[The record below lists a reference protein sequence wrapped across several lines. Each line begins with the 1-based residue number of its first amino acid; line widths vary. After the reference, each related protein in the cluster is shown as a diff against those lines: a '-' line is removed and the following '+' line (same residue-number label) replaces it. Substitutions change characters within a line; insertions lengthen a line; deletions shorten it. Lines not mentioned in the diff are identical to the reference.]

1 MKLKL
6 KSICLLLFV
15 FSFHFSFSQEKPS
28 DLVNPFIGTA
38 PLTDPV
44 VIGYTPPKDWRVW
57 AGLTFPGSALP
68 NAMVQLSPITKWG
81 SGAGYEYEDTEILGF
96 AHTNKGHWNLCNLPV
111 LPISPAAVAPFK
123 SSFSHDKEHASPGYY
138 DVYLDDY
145 KVAVKLTSTLRTG
158 IHEYKFDSP
167 KGRRILFGLGK
178 ANNEVSDWEIEKV
191 GENAVGGFQRVGRD
205 KVHFYAI
212 LSHKIS
218 DLQLQAKGENDG
230 YAILTVSDQ
239 GAGTVTMKI
248 GISYVSIVN
257 AKENLEKESID
268 TTFEEVQ
275 KAAVLEWNELLSK
288 ISVKSESQ
296 RDKEMFYTSLYRTFL
311 WPALRSDVNGEF
323 TDEAGKTQQ
332 QNFSYYT
339 IPSLWDTYRNKLV
352 LLSILSPEVTGDV
365 ISSLISRAEI
375 TGFVPTF
382 FHGDHGAPFIAGS
395 YRRGVTNFNMRKAY
409 AYLLNNAYN
418 DEGPRAFVDEYMEK
432 GYISDP
438 DIKSP
443 HVETKARAGV
453 SKTLEYAYD
462 DYSLAIL
469 ADTLDDKEHYQD
481 LMKRSQNYR
490 NVFDPSVNFMRGRLA
505 NGDWITPFDSEYPYY
520 EYMFREANAWQV
532 SFYAPH
538 DMPGLVRLYGGAEK
552 FEAKLD
558 EFFTKPWNPNHI
570 ARNISTFIGQYC
582 QGNQPDHEAPFAY
595 YYVGKPEKSQAIL
608 DKIMTE
614 LYGIGPDG
622 LALSGMDDAGEM
634 SSWFV
639 CAAVGLYPMSPA
651 DADYLVTV
659 PLFDEVSW
667 KVDNGNDLVILN
679 PNGGRNLKGIKV
691 NGETVN
697 GYYVGHDLFRK
708 GGMIVLETK

>member
-1 MKLKL
+1 MKLLL
-6 KSICLLLFV
+6 KFSCLILLV
-15 FSFHFSFSQEKPS
+15 FTSRFSYTQEKPTEY
-28 DLVNPFIGTA
+28 VNPFIGTA
-38 PLTDPV
+38 PLTDPD

-111 LPISPAAVAPFK
+111 LPVTSVAEAPFK
-123 SSFSHDKEHASPGYY
+123 SAFSHKNENASPGYY
-138 DVYLDDY
+138 EVYLDDY
-145 KVAVKLTSTLRTG
+145 KVRVKLTSTLRTG
-158 IHEYKFDSP
+158 IHEYIFDNP
-167 KGRRILFGLGK
+167 TGRRVLFGLGK
-178 ANNEVSDWEIEKV
+178 ANNEVSDWEIKIV
-191 GENAVGGFQRVGRD
+191 GAKAVEGFQRVGRD
-205 KVHFYAI
+205 KVHFYAV
-212 LSHKIS
+212 LSHEIT
-218 DLQLQAKGENDG
+218 DLQEVAKGEKDG
-230 YAILTVSDQ
+230 YAILSLSDLD
-239 GAGTVTMKI
+239 AGVVNMKI
-248 GISYVSIVN
+248 GISYVSIAN
-257 AKENLEKESID
+257 ARENLEKESVD
-268 TTFEEVQ
+268 TSFDEVQ
-275 KAAVLEWNELLSK
+275 NAAVKEWEKLLSK
-288 ISVKSESQ
+288 ISVKSENH
-296 RDKEMFYTSLYRTFL
+296 RNKEMFYTSLYRTFL

-323 TDEAGKTQQ
+323 SDEAGNTQRQ
-332 QNFSYYT
+332 DFRYYT

-352 LLSILSPEVTGDV
+352 LLSILAPEVTGDV

-382 FHGDHGAPFIAGS
+382 FHGDHGAPFITGS
-395 YRRGVTNFNMRKAY
+395 YKRGISNFNVRKAY

-418 DEGPRAFVDEYMEK
+418 IEGPRAFLDEYMDK

-438 DIKSP
+438 DVKNP

-469 ADTLDDKEHYQD
+469 ADTLDDDKHYQD
-481 LMKRSQNYR
+481 LMKRSQNYK
-490 NVFDPSVNFMRGRLA
+490 NVFDPSINFMRGKLA
-505 NGDWITPFDSEYPYY
+505 NGDWITPFDTEYPYY

-538 DMPGLVRLYGGAEK
+538 DMPGLVDLYGGAEK

-558 EFFTKPWNPNHI
+558 EFFTKPWDPNHI
-570 ARNISTFIGQYC
+570 ARNVSTFIGQYC

-608 DKIMTE
+608 DRIMTE

-679 PNGGRNLKGIKV
+679 PNQGRNLKGIKV

-697 GYYVGHDLFRK
+697 GYYVGHELFRR
-708 GGMIVLETK
+708 GGLIELETK

>member
-1 MKLKL
+1 MRLNL
-6 KSICLLLFV
+6 RMPFWVLGFFV
-15 FSFHFSFSQEKPS
+15 LQNAFGQEKPT

-38 PLTDPV
+38 PLTDPS
-44 VIGYTPPKDWRVW
+44 VIGYTPPRDWRVW

-81 SGAGYEYEDTEILGF
+81 SGAGYEYEDSEILGF

-111 LPISPAAVAPFK
+111 LPISQEATAPFK
-123 SSFSHDKEHASPGYY
+123 STFSHENEYASPGYY
-138 DVYLDDY
+138 EVFLDDY
-145 KVAVKLTSTLRTG
+145 KVGVKLTSTLRTG
-158 IHEYKFDSP
+158 IHEYLFEKP
-167 KGRRILFGLGK
+167 EGRRILFGLGK
-178 ANNEVSDWEIEKV
+178 ANNGVSDWDINLV
-191 GENAVGGFQRVGRD
+191 GTNVLEGFQRVGRD
-205 KVHFYAI
+205 KVHFYAV
-212 LSHKIS
+212 LNHEVSNLKLES
-218 DLQLQAKGENDG
+218 KGEKDG
-230 YAILTVSDQ
+230 YAIVSISDKE
-239 GAGTVTMKI
+239 AGKVVMKI
-248 GISYVSIVN
+248 GISYVSIAN
-257 AKENLEKESID
+257 AKENLQSESID
-268 TTFEEVQ
+268 TSFEEVQ
-275 KAAVLEWNELLSK
+275 KAAVKEWDGLLSK
-288 ISVKSESQ
+288 ISVKSDSH

-323 TDEAGKTQQ
+323 SDEAGKIQKQ
-332 QNFSYYT
+332 DFKYYT

-395 YRRGVTNFNMRKAY
+395 YKRGIDNFEVEKAY
-409 AYLLNNAYN
+409 KYLLRNAY
-418 DEGPRAFVDEYMEK
+418 ESGSPRAFVEEYIAK

-438 DIKSP
+438 DVEKP

-469 ADTLDDKEHYQD
+469 ADTLGDKEHFQD
-481 LMKRSQNYR
+481 LMKRSKNYQ
-490 NVFDPSVNFMRGRLA
+490 NVFDPSINFMRGRLE
-505 NGDWITPFDSEYPYY
+505 NGDWISPFDSEYPYY

-538 DMPGLVRLYGGAEK
+538 DMPGLVSLYGGPDK

-595 YYVGKPEKSQAIL
+595 YYVNKPEKSQAIL
-608 DKIMTE
+608 DKIMNE
-614 LYGIGPDG
+614 LYGIGPEG

-659 PLFDEVSW
+659 PLFDEVTW
-667 KVDNGNDLVILN
+667 KVDIGSDLVILN
-679 PNGGRNLKGIKV
+679 PNGGRKLQEIKV
-691 NGETVN
+691 NGKPLD
-697 GYYVGHDLFRK
+697 GYYVGHELFRK
-708 GGMIVLETK
+708 GGKIELVTR

>member
-1 MKLKL
+1 M
-6 KSICLLLFV
+6 
-15 FSFHFSFSQEKPS
+15 
-28 DLVNPFIGTA
+28 
-38 PLTDPV
+38 
-44 VIGYTPPKDWRVW
+44 
-57 AGLTFPGSALP
+57 
-68 NAMVQLSPITKWG
+68 
-81 SGAGYEYEDTEILGF
+81 
-96 AHTNKGHWNLCNLPV
+96 
-111 LPISPAAVAPFK
+111 PISADAAAPFK
-123 SSFSHDKEHASPGYY
+123 STFSHEQENASPGYY
-138 DVYLDDY
+138 DVFLEDY

-158 IHEYKFDSP
+158 IHEYKFENP

-178 ANNEVSDWEIEKV
+178 ANNGVTDWEIEKV
-191 GENAVGGFQRVGRD
+191 DENSVSGFQQVGRD
-205 KVHFYAI
+205 KVHFYAV
-212 LSHKIS
+212 LSHAIS
-218 DLQLQAKGENDG
+218 DLQLEKSGEKDG
-230 YAILTVSDQ
+230 YAILSISDQ
-239 GAGTVTMKI
+239 NSGVVTMKL
-248 GISYVSIVN
+248 GISYVSIAN
-257 AKENLEKESID
+257 AKENLESESID
-268 TTFEEVQ
+268 TSFEDVHQ
-275 KAAVLEWNELLSK
+275 SAVSEWDKLLSK
-288 ISVKSESQ
+288 ISVKSDSY
-296 RDKEMFYTSLYRTFL
+296 RDKEMFYSSLYRTFL
-311 WPALRSDVNGEF
+311 WPALRSDSNGEF
-323 TDEAGKTQQ
+323 TDEGGKVQQ
-332 QNFSYYT
+332 KDFKYYT

-382 FHGDHGAPFIAGS
+382 FHGDHGAPFIAGT
-395 YRRGVTNFNMRKAY
+395 YKRGIENFDVQKAF

-418 DEGPRAFVDEYMEK
+418 TDGPRAYVGEYMEK

-438 DIKSP
+438 DVNNP

-469 ADTLDDKEHYQD
+469 ANALEDSVHYED
-481 LMKRSQNYR
+481 LMKRSQNYK
-490 NVFDPSVNFMRGRLA
+490 NVFDTSINLMRGRLE
-505 NGDWITPFDSEYPYY
+505 NGDWITPFDAEYPYY

-538 DMPGLVRLYGGAEK
+538 DMPGLVDLYGGASK

-582 QGNQPDHEAPFAY
+582 QGNQPDHEAPFSY

-614 LYGIGPDG
+614 LYGIGEEG
-622 LALSGMDDAGEM
+622 LAYSGMDDAGEM

-639 CAAVGLYPMSPA
+639 CTAVGLYPMSPA

-659 PLFDEVSW
+659 PLFDEVTW

-679 PNGGRNLKGIKV
+679 SNGGRKLQEIKV
-691 NGETVN
+691 NGKPLD
-697 GYYVGHDLFRK
+697 GYYVGHDLFIK
-708 GGMIVLETK
+708 GGKIELETN

>member
-1 MKLKL
+1 MKITTNL
-6 KSICLLLFV
+6 ICLCIFTL
-15 FSFHFSFSQEKPS
+15 SFQFAFSQEKPS

-38 PLTDPV
+38 PLTDPA
-44 VIGYTPPKDWRVW
+44 VIGYTPPRDWRVW

-81 SGAGYEYEDTEILGF
+81 SGAGYEYEDREILGF

-111 LPISPAAVAPFK
+111 LPISSEAKAPFK
-123 SSFSHDKEHASPGYY
+123 SGFSHEKENASPGYY

-145 KVAVKLTSTLRTG
+145 KVGVKLTSTLRTG
-158 IHEYKFDSP
+158 IHEYSFDNP
-167 KGRRILFGLGK
+167 QGRRILFGLGK
-178 ANNEVSDWEIEKV
+178 ANNEVSDWEIKIA
-191 GENAVGGFQRVGRD
+191 GAKAVEGFQRVGGD
-205 KVHFYAI
+205 KVHFYAV
-212 LSHKIS
+212 LNHEVS
-218 DLQLQAKGENDG
+218 DLKLEASGEKDG
-230 YAILTVSDQ
+230 YAILSISDQ
-239 GAGTVTMKI
+239 NAGTVTMKV
-248 GISYVSIVN
+248 GVSYVSISN
-257 AKENLEKESID
+257 ARENLETESIAS
-268 TTFEEVQ
+268 TFEEVQ
-275 KAAVLEWNELLSK
+275 EAAVSEWEALLSK
-288 ISVKSESQ
+288 ISVKSESR

-311 WPALRSDVNGEF
+311 WPALRSDVNGQF
-323 TDEAGKTQQ
+323 SDESGNVQKQDF
-332 QNFSYYT
+332 NYYT

-395 YRRGVTNFNMRKAY
+395 YKRGVSNFNVQKAY
-409 AYLLNNAYN
+409 TYLLNNAYN
-418 DEGPRAFVDEYMEK
+418 SEGPRAFLDEYMEK
-432 GYISDP
+432 GFISDP
-438 DIKSP
+438 EVANP

-469 ADTLDDKEHYQD
+469 ADTLGDQKNYED
-481 LMKRSQNYR
+481 LMKRSQNYK
-490 NVFDPSVNFMRGRLA
+490 NVFDPSINFMRGRLA
-505 NGDWITPFDSEYPYY
+505 NGDWISPFDTEYPYY

-538 DMPGLVRLYGGAEK
+538 DMPGLVQLYGGADQ

-570 ARNISTFIGQYC
+570 ARNVSTFIGQYC

-614 LYGIGPDG
+614 LYGIGPEG

-639 CAAVGLYPMSPA
+639 AAAVGLYPMSPA

-659 PLFDEVSW
+659 PLFDEVTW
-667 KVDNGNDLVILN
+667 KVENGNDLVIVN
-679 PNGGRNLKGIKV
+679 PNRGRKLQEIKV
-691 NGETVN
+691 NGKPLD
-697 GYYVGHDLFRK
+697 GYYIGHDLFRK
-708 GGMIVLETK
+708 GGKIELVTD